1 MSQES
6 NWIKLVTWLS
16 PKIGFPIGFP
26 QFQWISIG
34 IAIGCSSHG
43 MAWHGPGM
51 AMFPICSPWPNHQHR
66 GAVTM
71 QLSAPW
77 PLQAI
82 LGRSLR
88 WTLRTNGVVIG
99 GNRCEVVRVIASY
112 CELLRQDI
120 SNNVV
125 FLNNI
130 KHELLRLMNNYVF
143 LVIVV
148 WWCFPCSW
156 TKFNVGL
163 GVWLMSAG
171 KPIGTR
177 SAGRWIVGW
186 VKPSSAGIWFGNS
199 CYLEL
204 DSIHEAILCFLPSLS
219 TKLCILFIGSV
230 NVPTLPCSH
239 GNLDIQQSQSDLQ
252 DSWRQCAS
260 SADCFVTI
268 LCPSRHS
275 NHLDWEWMCDVCAHF
290 RPQMSIIVQCC
301 CLHAMHPDDVYPCVS
316 MHTSI

>member
-1 MSQES
+1 
-6 NWIKLVTWLS
+6 
-16 PKIGFPIGFP
+16 
-26 QFQWISIG
+26 
-34 IAIGCSSHG
+34 
-43 MAWHGPGM
+43 M
-51 AMFPICSPWPNHQHR
+51 AMFPYVPQHQIITSTESPRCCYYAAQ
-66 GAVTM
+66 
-71 QLSAPW
+71 
-77 PLQAI
+77 
-82 LGRSLR
+82 RSLAAPGPGV
-88 WTLRTNGVVIG
+88 LSVDDAKSVVIG
-99 GNRCEVVRVIASY
+99 ESLRTPPSY
-112 CELLRQDI
+112 CELLRQDM
-120 SNNVV
+120 STC
-125 FLNNI
+125 
-130 KHELLRLMNNYVF
+130 F

-148 WWCFPCSW
+148 WCCFPCSW

-186 VKPSSAGIWFGNS
+186 VKPSSAGICFGNS

-204 DSIHEAILCFLPSLS
+204 DSIHQAILCFMPSLS

-268 LCPSRHS
+268 LCPSEHF
-275 NHLDWEWMCDVCAHF
+275 NHLDWEWMCDVCVCTL
-290 RPQMSIIVQCC
+290 QGSN
-301 CLHAMHPDDVYPCVS
+301 DNN
-316 MHTSI
+316 

>member
-1 MSQES
+1 
-6 NWIKLVTWLS
+6 
-16 PKIGFPIGFP
+16 
-26 QFQWISIG
+26 
-34 IAIGCSSHG
+34 
-43 MAWHGPGM
+43 MALNGYV
-51 AMFPICSPWPNHQHR
+51 PICSPAPNHHQHR
-66 GAVTM
+66 VTEV
-71 QLSAPW
+71 LLLCSSA
-77 PLQAI
+77 L
-82 LGRSLR
+82 LGRSR
-88 WTLRTNGVVIG
+88 PRGFIG
-99 GNRCEVVRVIASY
+99 GRCEVGGNWGITANSS
-112 CELLRQDI
+112 ELLRQDM
-120 SNNVV
+120 STC
-125 FLNNI
+125 
-130 KHELLRLMNNYVF
+130 F

-148 WWCFPCSW
+148 WCCFPCSW

-186 VKPSSAGIWFGNS
+186 VKPSSAGICFGNS

-204 DSIHEAILCFLPSLS
+204 DSIHQAILCFMPSLS

-268 LCPSRHS
+268 LCPSEHF
-275 NHLDWEWMCDVCAHF
+275 NHLDWEWMCDVCVCTL
-290 RPQMSIIVQCC
+290 QGSN
-301 CLHAMHPDDVYPCVS
+301 DNN
-316 MHTSI
+316 